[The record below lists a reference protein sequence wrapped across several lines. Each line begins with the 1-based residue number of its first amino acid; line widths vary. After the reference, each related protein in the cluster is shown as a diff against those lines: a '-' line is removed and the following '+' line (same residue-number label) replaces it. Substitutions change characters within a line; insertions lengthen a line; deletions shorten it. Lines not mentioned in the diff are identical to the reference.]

1 MDANA
6 ELCTKTLTEVANL
19 IESKQVSPVE
29 LTRAMLDRI
38 EAVDRKLHSY
48 LTVSADLALAQAA
61 QAERQISRGDYRGPL
76 HGVPIAVKDLIYT
89 KDVRT
94 TCASKI
100 FADWVPDYDA
110 TVIERLYRAGAVL
123 LGKLT
128 LTEFAGI
135 GYHPTVPLALNPWDT
150 NRWTGSS
157 SSGSG
162 VAMAS
167 SLCFGTLGTDTGGSL
182 RFPAAACGVVGLK
195 PTYGKVSRYGVYPLA
210 DSLDHVGPITRR
222 VEDAAAILQAVAGFD
237 RNDPTGRQEQL
248 GNYRSELKTGVKNVR
263 IGVDWYFCSN
273 RVDTEITDA
282 IVRAGKLLNDLGA
295 RVEEVSLSGIEKA
308 PASWGVIFTAECA
321 VAHEATFPERAADYS
336 LAFRKFLEQSDQVRG
351 ADYVKATMARRRISQ
366 IIRDRFQNVDLLLCP
381 TIGMAPMKLDGAAP
395 EEVITPEI
403 GNDLLSLTSPF
414 SLSGSPA
421 IALPC
426 GFSREGLPISLQLIG
441 RHEEESLLLRAGY
454 AYEEA
459 TEWHK
464 KLPPVEE

>member
-1 MDANA
+1 MDANP
-6 ELCTKTLTEVANL
+6 ELYTKTLTEVANL

-29 LTRAMLDRI
+29 LTRAMLERI
-38 EAVDRKLHSY
+38 ETTNPHLHSY
-48 LTVSADLALAQAA
+48 LTVTADLALQQAA
-61 QAERQISRGDYRGPL
+61 QAERQISRGEYRGPL

-89 KDVRT
+89 KDART

-100 FADWVPDYDA
+100 LSDWTPDYDA

-135 GYHPTVPLALNPWDT
+135 GYHPTVPPALNPWDT

-162 VAMAS
+162 VAMAA

-222 VEDAAAILQAVAGFD
+222 VEDAASILQAIAGFD
-237 RNDPTGRQEQL
+237 RNDPTSRQEQVTD
-248 GNYRSELKTGVKNVR
+248 YRAELKTGVKGVR
-263 IGVDWYFCSN
+263 IGVDWHFCSN
-273 RVDTEITDA
+273 RVDSEITDS
-282 IVRAGKLLNDLGA
+282 IVRAGKLLSDLGA

-321 VAHEATFPERAADYS
+321 VAHEATFPERAEDYS
-336 LAFRKFLEQSDQVRG
+336 LPFRNFLEQSDQVSG

-366 IIRDRFQNVDLLLCP
+366 MIKDRFQNVDLLLCP
-381 TIGMAPMKLDGAAP
+381 TIGMVPMKLDGAAP
-395 EEVITPEI
+395 EEVITPEV

-421 IALPC
+421 IAVPC
-426 GFSREGLPISLQLIG
+426 GFSRDGLPISLQLIG
-441 RHEEESLLLRAGY
+441 RHDEESLLLRAAY
-454 AYEEA
+454 AYEET

-464 KLPPVEE
+464 KLPPATE